1 VASQAVLS
9 YLCSFF
15 HPLRYI
21 LNHQPGKAVSYLL
34 RLRKPE
40 VFDLIKDN
48 NLFTDVQDQALLMIE
63 FSDELNRKNLER
75 LQDEGSAE
83 KDKADPMP
91 TTRPDESSPREYSAA
106 IDLLVQHTYSIPVN
120 ISSEALGAAVSLP
133 N

>member
-1 VASQAVLS
+1 MDA
-9 YLCSFF
+9 
-15 HPLRYI
+15 LRYI

-63 FSDELNRKNLER
+63 FSDELNRLKMVR
-75 LQDEGSAE
+75 LNNEGSDEEDQATG
-83 KDKADPMP
+83 A
-91 TTRPDESSPREYSAA
+91 TTPDEKSLREYSAA

-120 ISSEALGAAVSLP
+120 IYALLSPPL
-133 N
+133 

>member
-1 VASQAVLS
+1 MHS
-9 YLCSFF
+9 
-15 HPLRYI
+15 RYI

-63 FSDELNRKNLER
+63 FSDELNRQKMVR
-75 LQDEGSAE
+75 LKDEGSDE
-83 KDKADPMP
+83 KDQA
-91 TTRPDESSPREYSAA
+91 TGATAPDEKSPHEYSAA

-120 ISSEALGAAVSLP
+120 IHALLS
-133 N
+133 